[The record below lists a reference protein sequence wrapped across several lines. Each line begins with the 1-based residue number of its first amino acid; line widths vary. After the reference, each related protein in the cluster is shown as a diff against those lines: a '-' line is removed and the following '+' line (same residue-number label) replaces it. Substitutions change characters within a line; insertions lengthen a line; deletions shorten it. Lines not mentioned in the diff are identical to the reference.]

1 MQFQKHFTLKEAR
14 ALLPQLRQIFRD
26 VHRRRDRIR
35 EADEKLGNLLQ
46 KTHDHLG
53 GPIVNG
59 LLRDLLQ
66 MNAQLQRIQKL
77 GVVVKDLDRG
87 LLDFPAVRESREV
100 FLCWELEEDDIEFWH
115 DLDTGYGGRE
125 RL

>member
-1 MQFQKHFTLKEAR
+1 MQFQKHFTLEEAR

-46 KTHDHLG
+46 KTHDDLG
-53 GPIVNG
+53 GPTVNG

-87 LLDFPAVRESREV
+87 LIDFPAILGGKEV
-100 FLCWELEEDDIEFWH
+100 FLCWEKDEQDIDFWH
-115 DLDTGYGGRE
+115 DLQSGYAGRA